1 MEQKDYFRF
10 YVLREKELLDFPPE
24 NAGTL
29 YVGNIINENIYWY
42 DNYNEEWNRSLY
54 LHSQIAQ
61 DPEFTQVQ
69 HFDNGYISS
78 DDAIFYLTSRGK
90 VTLPTTSDSELSM

>member
-10 YVLREKELLDFPPE
+10 YVLREKDILDLPPE

-42 DNYNEEWNRSLY
+42 DNDSEEWNKSLY

-61 DPEFTQVQ
+61 DPEFKQVKY
-69 HFDNGYISS
+69 FDNGYISS
-78 DDAIFYLTSRGK
+78 NDAMYYLTSRGK
-90 VTLPTTSDSELSM
+90 VIIPTTPQDEAIM